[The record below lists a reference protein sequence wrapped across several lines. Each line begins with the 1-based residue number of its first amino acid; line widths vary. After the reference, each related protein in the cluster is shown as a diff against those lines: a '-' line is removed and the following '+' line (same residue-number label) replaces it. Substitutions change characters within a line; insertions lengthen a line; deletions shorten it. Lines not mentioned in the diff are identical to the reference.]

1 MEILGLILAALAGAL
16 YLAALVY
23 AVMRIICTDQLTRI
37 ERFVWI
43 FAVIAFPLAGP
54 IVWFLL
60 GPHPLGLRAPQ
71 IKR

>member
-16 YLAALVY
+16 YLAALAY
-23 AVMRIICTDQLTRI
+23 AVMRIIRTDQLTWR

-43 FAVIAFPLAGP
+43 LGVIAFPLVGP